1 MKYLQIMLFI
11 FLAGNLQA
19 QKGILSG
26 KVIDEKSAEEL
37 IGTTIVVTGTTIGSI
52 TDFDGNFTLNL
63 DPGIYFITCSYISY
77 QTNIFEGI
85 EIKAGEVT
93 ELNIQLGEAVME
105 LDEVKVVAR
114 GRQRTEASLQ
124 VLQRKSAVVLD
135 GISASHMSKM
145 GDSDAAGALKRV
157 TGVAVEGGK
166 YVYVRGLSD
175 RYSKTSLNGA
185 DIPGLD
191 PNRNTVQ
198 MDLFPSNIIENI
210 IVHKT
215 FSADLPADFTG
226 GHIDIVTNDFPT
238 KFNLHVSVKME
249 FNPQTNLNENFSSY
263 QGGKLDWL
271 AIDDGTRDIPKL
283 ADSQI
288 PPRYTNDLLLDE
300 ITKSFNKIMEP
311 ESIKSFLNQSYSIA
325 LGDMLAV
332 GSKTLGY
339 NLAISYS
346 NEYDYFNDGIIGR
359 YKLADPGDQTLT
371 SQLRLETDIKGV
383 QNVLWSALGNVNL
396 KINDSHKIGLLILHN
411 HSGINTARYQ
421 EGEKFSDEAGLYY
434 QTRTLHFIQRG
445 LSSAQL
451 HGEHYFK
458 SLSKLKIDWLSSFTY
473 STQEEPD
480 LRYFTNSYRIV
491 NENQMYEIEPSLYP
505 VPTRYYRDMK
515 EYNIDNKLHFSMP
528 FSFRGNSSKLKF
540 GGSWVIKDREFIEK
554 KISFRE
560 NSNSYTGDIPQ
571 YLDDSNIN
579 AEDGKLHASNSVS
592 SDDRNSY
599 TGFQSVIG
607 AYISGDIQMLDK
619 LRLVAGVRMEY
630 ANISSESLKEDEKKG
645 ELINMDFLP
654 SLNLVYSFMEKINL
668 RGAYYRTLARPTFR
682 ELAPFASFDFV
693 GDYIFVGNSDLKR
706 TLADNIDLRWE
717 YFFSP
722 GEMVSVS
729 AFYKKFTDPIER
741 TFNTEAAN
749 PELTLRNVDQASVY
763 GVETELRLG
772 LDFIPFLRD
781 FMLGSNFTFIRSN
794 VSIDEKE
801 LSLKREF
808 DPNFPDTRVMFGQAP
823 FIFNGYLEYKNDSI
837 GLGLNLSYNISGEKL
852 HLVNAVGIP
861 DVYQQPRGQMDFNI
875 SKSIGQ
881 KFSVKFAVNN
891 ILDSDYLSTYSYNN
905 VDYIFEKYS
914 LGRYYSLSIKYTI
927 K

>member
-1 MKYLQIMLFI
+1 MKYLQIVFFM
-11 FLAGNLQA
+11 FLAGNTLA
-19 QKGILSG
+19 QNGILSG

-37 IGTTIVVTGTTIGSI
+37 IGTTIVVKGTTTGSI
-52 TDFDGNFTLNL
+52 TDFDGNYTLSL
-63 DPGIYFITCSYISY
+63 EPGIYSILCSYISY
-77 QTNIFEGI
+77 QTQVFEGI
-85 EIKAGEVT
+85 QIKAGEVT
-93 ELNIQLGEAVME
+93 ELNIQLGEVVME
-105 LDEVKVVAR
+105 LDEVKVVAK
-114 GRQRTEASLQ
+114 GRQRTEAALQ
-124 VLQRKSAVVLD
+124 ALQRKSAVVLD

-198 MDLFPSNIIENI
+198 MDLFPSNIIESI

-226 GHIDIVTNDFPT
+226 GHIDIVTNDFPA
-238 KFNLHVSVKME
+238 KFNLHISAKME
-249 FNPQTNLNENFSSY
+249 FNPQTNLNNNFNSY
-263 QGGKLDWL
+263 NGGKLDWL
-271 AIDDGTRDIPKL
+271 AIDDGTRGIPEL
-283 ADSQI
+283 ANGQI
-288 PPRYTNDLLLDE
+288 PPRYTNDPLLDE

-311 ESIKSFLNQSYSIA
+311 ESIKSFLNQSYSFA
-325 LGDMLAV
+325 LGDMLEV
-332 GSKTLGY
+332 GSKVLGY

-346 NEYDYFNDGIIGR
+346 NEYDYFDDGITGR
-359 YKLADPGDQTLT
+359 YKLVDPGDQALT
-371 SQLRLETDIKGV
+371 SQLRLDSDIKGV
-383 QNVLWSALGNVNL
+383 QDVLWSVLGNVNL
-396 KINDSHKIGLLILHN
+396 KLNEFHKIGLLALHN
-411 HSGINTARYQ
+411 HSGINTSRYQ

-451 HGEHYFK
+451 HGKHYFK
-458 SLSKLKIDWLSSFTY
+458 SLSKLKTDWLSSFSY
-473 STQEEPD
+473 STQKEPD
-480 LRYFTNSYRIV
+480 LRYFTNSYRIM
-491 NENQMYEIEPSLYP
+491 NGNNMYEIEPSLYP

-515 EYNIDNKLHFSMP
+515 EYNFDNKLHFSIP
-528 FSFRGNSSKLKF
+528 FSFRGNSSRLKF

-554 KISFRE
+554 KFSFRE
-560 NSNSYTGDIPQ
+560 NSNSYTGDITQ

-579 AEDGKLHASNSVS
+579 AAQGKLHASNSVS

-599 TGFQSVIG
+599 NGFQSVIG

-619 LRLVAGVRMEY
+619 LRLVAGMRMEL

-645 ELINMDFLP
+645 NLTNLDFLP
-654 SLNLVYSFMEKINL
+654 SMNLVYLLMEKMNL

-693 GDYIFVGNSDLKR
+693 GDYIFVGNADLQR
-706 TLADNIDLRWE
+706 TITDNMDMRWE

-722 GEMVSVS
+722 GEMISVS
-729 AFYKKFTDPIER
+729 TFYKKFSDPIER

-749 PELTLRNVDQASVY
+749 PELTLRNVDKASVY

-772 LDFIPFLRD
+772 LNFIPFLRD
-781 FMLGSNFTFIRSN
+781 FMLGSNFTFIRSS
-794 VSIDEKE
+794 VSIDKKE

-823 FIFNGYLEYKNDSI
+823 FIINGYLEYKNDTI
-837 GLGLNLSYNISGEKL
+837 GLDLNLSYNISGEKL

-861 DVYQQPRGQMDFNI
+861 DVYQQPRGQMNFNI
-875 SKSIGQ
+875 SKSIGKQ
-881 KFSVKFAVNN
+881 FSVKFAVYN
-891 ILDSDYLSTYSYNN
+891 ILDSDYLSTYSYNSA
-905 VDYIFEKYS
+905 DYIFGKHS
-914 LGRYYSLSIKYTI
+914 LGRYYSFAVKYSIK
-927 K
+927 

>member
-1 MKYLQIMLFI
+1 MKYLQIIFFI
-11 FLAGNLQA
+11 FLVGNTLA
-19 QKGILSG
+19 QDGILSG

-37 IGTTIVVTGTTIGSI
+37 IGTTIIVTETTTGSI
-52 TDFDGNFTLNL
+52 TDFDGNYTLSL
-63 DPGIYFITCSYISY
+63 KPGIYSIMCSYISY
-77 QTNIFEGI
+77 QTQVFEGI

-105 LDEVKVVAR
+105 LDEVKVVAK
-114 GRQRTEASLQ
+114 GRQRTEAALQ

-166 YVYVRGLSD
+166 YVYIRGLSD

-226 GHIDIVTNDFPT
+226 GHIDIITNDFPT
-238 KFNLHVSVKME
+238 KFNLNVSAKME
-249 FNPQTNLNENFSSY
+249 YNPQSNLNEDFSTY

-271 AIDDGTRDIPKL
+271 GIDDGTRDIPDL
-283 ADSQI
+283 VNGQI
-288 PPRYTNDLLLDE
+288 PPRYTNDPLLDE

-311 ESIKSFLNQSYSIA
+311 ESMKSFLNQSYSIA
-325 LGDMLAV
+325 LGDMLSV
-332 GSKTLGY
+332 GLKTLGY

-346 NEYDYFNDGIIGR
+346 NEYDYFDDGIIGR
-359 YKLADPGDQTLT
+359 YKLTDPGDEVLT

-396 KINDSHKIGLLILHN
+396 KINDSHKIGLLALHN

-445 LSSAQL
+445 LSSAQM
-451 HGEHYFK
+451 HGEHYFET
-458 SLSKLKIDWLSSFTY
+458 LGKLKIDWLSSFTY

-480 LRYFTNSYRIV
+480 LRYFTNSYRLV
-491 NENQMYEIEPSLYP
+491 NGNKMYEIEPSLYP

-515 EYNIDNKLHFSMP
+515 EYNFDNKVHFSMP
-528 FSFRGNSSKLKF
+528 FRFRGNYSRLKF

-560 NSNSYTGDIPQ
+560 NSNSYTGDITQ

-579 AEDGKLHASNSVS
+579 AANGKLHASNSVS
-592 SDDRNSY
+592 SDDKNSY
-599 TGFQSVIG
+599 NGYQNVYG
-607 AYISGDIQMLDK
+607 AYVSGDIQLFEK
-619 LRLVAGVRMEY
+619 LRLVAGVRMEN
-630 ANISSESLKEDEKKG
+630 ASLSSESLKEDEKKG
-645 ELINMDFLP
+645 ELTNLDFLP
-654 SLNLVYSFMEKINL
+654 SLNMVYSIMEKMNL

-693 GDYIFVGNSDLKR
+693 GDYIFVGNADLRR
-706 TLADNIDLRWE
+706 TIADNIDLRWE

-722 GEMVSVS
+722 GEMVSIS
-729 AFYKKFTDPIER
+729 AFCKKFTDPIER

-763 GVETELRLG
+763 GLETEFRVG
-772 LDFIPFLRD
+772 LDFILFLRD
-781 FMLGSNFTFIRSN
+781 FFVGSNFSYIQSS

-808 DPNFPDTRVMFGQAP
+808 DPSFQDTRVMFGQAP
-823 FIFNGYLEYKNDSI
+823 FIVNSYLEYKNDSI
-837 GLGLNLSYNISGEKL
+837 GLNINLSYNISGERL

-861 DVYQQPRGQMDFNI
+861 DVYQQPRGQLDFNI
-875 SKSIGQ
+875 SKSIGK
-881 KFSVKFAVNN
+881 KFSLKFAVDN
-891 ILDSDYLSTYSYNN
+891 ILDSDYLNTYSYND
-905 VDYIFEKYS
+905 VDYVFEKYS
-914 LGRYYSLSIKYTI
+914 LGRYYSIAMKYTI